1 MPFGSFFI
9 FGGETMSRDMTQ
21 GSLAGILVRFSIP
34 LVLSGLL
41 QQLYAWADAFI
52 VGNVE
57 GERALAAIGA
67 TTALSNLFVMVIT
80 GITLGP
86 ALLSARLWGQGRR
99 GELSPVLSSFAVVLG
114 GAFLVIGLGG
124 SAAVRPVLA
133 AIHTPELDQA
143 CRYLGIVL
151 LGLPFVAVYN
161 VYAAV
166 LRGMG
171 DSRVPLLAVLV
182 ASVVNVGLDLVL
194 VAGLEMGVAGAAA
207 ATVAAQG
214 MMMVF
219 ILLYTVGR
227 CPELRF
233 RPGPGCLSGA
243 VLRQGMALG
252 VPSAIQSSVNSL
264 GSVALQNFMNGF
276 GTQTVAA
283 ITTAYRV
290 DTVLLLPII
299 NLSSGISTV
308 AAQNMGAGRPR
319 RAREILRV
327 GSTMMAAVSLALT
340 GLVLAV
346 GEPVIALFGVT
357 EQAAAQGGEFFA
369 NIAGFYLVY
378 GLSMALR
385 GYLEGLG
392 DVLYSSLTGIACLG
406 LRIGLSYA
414 LADWAGWRIIAW
426 AEAVSWC
433 VMLLLYLGRGLTRGR
448 RLTGEGAA

>member
-1 MPFGSFFI
+1 MA
-9 FGGETMSRDMTQ
+9 RNMTQ

-57 GERALAAIGA
+57 GEQALAAIGA
-67 TTALSNLFVMVIT
+67 TTALSNLFVLVIT

-86 ALLSARLWGQGRR
+86 ALLAARLWGQERR
-99 GELSPVLSSFAVVLG
+99 EELRPVLSTFVVVLG
-114 GAFLVIGLGG
+114 AAFVVIGLGG
-124 SAAVRPVLA
+124 SAVVRPVLA
-133 AIHTPELDQA
+133 AINTPELDQA
-143 CRYLGIVL
+143 SRYLGIVL

-171 DSRVPLLAVLV
+171 DSRAPLLAVLV

-219 ILLYTVGR
+219 IILYTVCR
-227 CPELRF
+227 SPALRF
-233 RPGPGCLSGA
+233 RPGRGCVDRA
-243 VLRQGMALG
+243 KLREGLALG
-252 VPSAIQSSVNSL
+252 VPSALQSSINSL
-264 GSVALQNFMNGF
+264 GGVALQDFMNGF

-290 DTVLLLPII
+290 DTVLLLPIT

-308 AAQNMGAGRPR
+308 AAQNMGAGQPG
-319 RAREILRV
+319 RARETLRV
-327 GSTMMAAVSLALT
+327 GSIIMAVTSLVLT
-340 GLVLAV
+340 GVVLLV
-346 GEPVIALFGVT
+346 GGPVIALFGVT
-357 EQAAAQGGEFFA
+357 EQAAAQGAEFFA
-369 NIAGFYLVY
+369 NIAGFYLIY
-378 GLSMALR
+378 GLAMSLR
-385 GYLEGLG
+385 GFLEGLG
-392 DVLYSSLTGIACLG
+392 DVLYSSLAGIGALG
-406 LRIGLSYA
+406 LRIALSYA
-414 LADWAGWRIIAW
+414 LAPWAGWRIIAW
-426 AEAVSWC
+426 AEAVSWS
-433 VMLLLYLGRGLTRGR
+433 VMLVLYWARYLTKGR
-448 RLTGEGAA
+448 RLTRDPAA

>member
-1 MPFGSFFI
+1 
-9 FGGETMSRDMTQ
+9 MSRDMTQ
-21 GSLAGILVRFSIP
+21 GNLAGILVRFSIP
-34 LVLSGLL
+34 LVLSGML

-67 TTALSNLFVMVIT
+67 TTALSNLFVIVIT

-99 GELSPVLSSFAVVLG
+99 EEIRGVLSSFALVLG
-114 GAFLVIGLGG
+114 AAFVVIGLGV

-171 DSRVPLLAVLV
+171 DSRAPLLAVLV

-194 VAGLEMGVAGAAA
+194 VAGLKLGVAGAAA

-219 ILLYTVGR
+219 IMLYTVHR
-227 CPELRF
+227 LPTLRF
-233 RPGPGCLSGA
+233 RPSGNSVDRA
-243 VLRQGMALG
+243 KLREGLALG
-252 VPSAIQSSVNSL
+252 VPSALQSSINSL
-264 GSVALQNFMNGF
+264 GGVALQDFMNGF

-308 AAQNMGAGRPR
+308 AAQNMGAGRPD
-319 RAREILRV
+319 RARETLRV
-327 GSTMMAAVSLALT
+327 GSVIMGATSLVLT
-340 GLVLAV
+340 GLVLLV
-346 GEPVIALFGVT
+346 GAPVIALFGVT

-385 GYLEGLG
+385 GFLEGLG
-392 DVLYSSLTGIACLG
+392 DVLYSGLTGIGCLG
-406 LRIGLSYA
+406 VRIALSYA
-414 LADWAGWRIIAW
+414 LASWAGWRIIAW

-433 VMLLLYLGRGLTRGR
+433 LMLILYWVRYLTKGR
-448 RLTGEGAA
+448 RLTRDPAA

>member
-1 MPFGSFFI
+1 MA
-9 FGGETMSRDMTQ
+9 RNMTQ

-57 GERALAAIGA
+57 GEQALAAIGA
-67 TTALSNLFVMVIT
+67 TTALSNLFVLVIT

-86 ALLSARLWGQGRR
+86 ALLAARLWGQERR
-99 GELSPVLSSFAVVLG
+99 EELRPVLSTFVVVLG
-114 GAFLVIGLGG
+114 AAFVVIGLGG
-124 SAAVRPVLA
+124 SAVVRPVLA
-133 AIHTPELDQA
+133 AINTPELDQA
-143 CRYLGIVL
+143 SRYLGIVL

-171 DSRVPLLAVLV
+171 DSRAPLLAVLV

-219 ILLYTVGR
+219 IILYAVYR
-227 CPELRF
+227 SPALRF
-233 RPGPGCLSGA
+233 RPGRGCVDRA
-243 VLRQGMALG
+243 KLREGLALG
-252 VPSAIQSSVNSL
+252 VPSALQSSINSL
-264 GSVALQNFMNGF
+264 GGVALQDFMNGF

-290 DTVLLLPII
+290 DTVLLLPIT

-308 AAQNMGAGRPR
+308 AAQNMGAGQPG
-319 RAREILRV
+319 RARETLRV
-327 GSTMMAAVSLALT
+327 GSIIMAVTSLVLT
-340 GLVLAV
+340 GVVLLV
-346 GEPVIALFGVT
+346 GGPVIALFGVT
-357 EQAAAQGGEFFA
+357 EQAAAQGAEFFA
-369 NIAGFYLVY
+369 NIAGFYLIY
-378 GLSMALR
+378 GLAMSLR
-385 GYLEGLG
+385 GFLEGLG
-392 DVLYSSLTGIACLG
+392 DVLYSSLAGIGALG
-406 LRIGLSYA
+406 LRIALSYA
-414 LADWAGWRIIAW
+414 LAPWAGWRIIAW
-426 AEAVSWC
+426 AEAVSWT
-433 VMLLLYLGRGLTRGR
+433 VMLVLYWARYLTKGRKLTRDP
-448 RLTGEGAA
+448 AV

>member
-1 MPFGSFFI
+1 MA
-9 FGGETMSRDMTQ
+9 RNMTQ

-57 GERALAAIGA
+57 GEQALAAIGA
-67 TTALSNLFVMVIT
+67 TTALSNLFVLVIT

-86 ALLSARLWGQGRR
+86 ALLAARLWGQERR
-99 GELSPVLSSFAVVLG
+99 EELRPVLSTFVVVLG
-114 GAFLVIGLGG
+114 AAFVVIGLGG
-124 SAAVRPVLA
+124 SAVVRPVLA
-133 AIHTPELDQA
+133 AINTPELDQA
-143 CRYLGIVL
+143 SRYLGIVL

-171 DSRVPLLAVLV
+171 DSRAPLLAVLV

-219 ILLYTVGR
+219 TILYAVYR
-227 CPELRF
+227 SPALRF
-233 RPGPGCLSGA
+233 RPGRGCVDRA
-243 VLRQGMALG
+243 KLREGLALG
-252 VPSAIQSSVNSL
+252 VPSALQSSINSL
-264 GSVALQNFMNGF
+264 GGVALQDFMNGF

-290 DTVLLLPII
+290 DTVLLLPIT

-308 AAQNMGAGRPR
+308 AAQNMGAGQPG
-319 RAREILRV
+319 RARETLRV
-327 GSTMMAAVSLALT
+327 GSIIMAVTSLVLT
-340 GLVLAV
+340 GVVLLV
-346 GEPVIALFGVT
+346 GGPVIALFGVT
-357 EQAAAQGGEFFA
+357 EQAAAQGAEFFA
-369 NIAGFYLVY
+369 NIAGFYLIY
-378 GLSMALR
+378 GLAMSLR
-385 GYLEGLG
+385 GFLEGLG
-392 DVLYSSLTGIACLG
+392 DVLYSSLAGIGALG
-406 LRIGLSYA
+406 LRIALSYA
-414 LADWAGWRIIAW
+414 LAPWAGWRIIAW
-426 AEAVSWC
+426 AEAVSWT
-433 VMLLLYLGRGLTRGR
+433 VMLVLYWARYLTKGR
-448 RLTGEGAA
+448 RLTRDPAA

>member
-1 MPFGSFFI
+1 MA
-9 FGGETMSRDMTQ
+9 RNMTQ

-57 GERALAAIGA
+57 GEQALAAIGA
-67 TTALSNLFVMVIT
+67 TTALSNLFVLVIT

-86 ALLSARLWGQGRR
+86 ALLAARLWGQERR
-99 GELSPVLSSFAVVLG
+99 EELRPVLSTFVVVLG
-114 GAFLVIGLGG
+114 AAFVVIGLGG
-124 SAAVRPVLA
+124 SAVVRPVLA
-133 AIHTPELDQA
+133 AINTPELDKA
-143 CRYLGIVL
+143 SRYLGIVL

-171 DSRVPLLAVLV
+171 DSRAPLLAVLV

-219 ILLYTVGR
+219 IILYTVCR
-227 CPELRF
+227 SPALRF
-233 RPGPGCLSGA
+233 RPGRGCVDRA
-243 VLRQGMALG
+243 KLREGLALG
-252 VPSAIQSSVNSL
+252 VPSALQSSINSL
-264 GSVALQNFMNGF
+264 GGVALQDFMNGF

-290 DTVLLLPII
+290 DTVLLLPIT

-308 AAQNMGAGRPR
+308 AAQNMGAGQPG
-319 RAREILRV
+319 RARETLRV
-327 GSTMMAAVSLALT
+327 GSIIMAVTSLVLT
-340 GLVLAV
+340 GVVLLV
-346 GEPVIALFGVT
+346 GGPVIALFGVT
-357 EQAAAQGGEFFA
+357 EQAAAQGAEFFA
-369 NIAGFYLVY
+369 NIAGFYLIY
-378 GLSMALR
+378 GLAMSLR
-385 GYLEGLG
+385 GFLEGLG
-392 DVLYSSLTGIACLG
+392 DVLYSSLAGIGALG
-406 LRIGLSYA
+406 LRIALSYA
-414 LADWAGWRIIAW
+414 LAPWAGWRIIAW
-426 AEAVSWC
+426 AEAVSWS
-433 VMLLLYLGRGLTRGR
+433 VMLVLYWARYLTKGR
-448 RLTGEGAA
+448 RLTRDPAV

>member
-1 MPFGSFFI
+1 
-9 FGGETMSRDMTQ
+9 MSRDMTQ
-21 GSLAGILVRFSIP
+21 GNLAGILVRFSIP
-34 LVLSGLL
+34 LVLSGML

-57 GERALAAIGA
+57 GEQALAAIGA

-99 GELSPVLSSFAVVLG
+99 EEIRGVLSSFVVVLG
-114 GAFLVIGLGG
+114 AAFVVIGLGG

-143 CRYLGIVL
+143 SRYLGIVL
-151 LGLPFVAVYN
+151 LGLPFVAIYN

-171 DSRVPLLAVLV
+171 DSRAPLLAVLV

-194 VAGLEMGVAGAAA
+194 VAGLKLGVAGAAA

-219 ILLYTVGR
+219 IIFYTVYR
-227 CPELRF
+227 LPTLRF
-233 RPGPGCLSGA
+233 RPSGNSVDRA
-243 VLRQGMALG
+243 KLREGLALG
-252 VPSAIQSSVNSL
+252 VPSALQSSINSL
-264 GSVALQNFMNGF
+264 GGVALQDFMNGF

-308 AAQNMGAGRPR
+308 AAQNMGAGRPD
-319 RAREILRV
+319 RARETLRV
-327 GSTMMAAVSLALT
+327 GSVIMGATSLVLT
-340 GLVLAV
+340 GLVLLV
-346 GEPVIALFGVT
+346 GAPVIALFGVT

-385 GYLEGLG
+385 GFLEGLG
-392 DVLYSSLTGIACLG
+392 DVLYSGLTGIGCLG
-406 LRIGLSYA
+406 VRIALSYA
-414 LADWAGWRIIAW
+414 LASWAGWRIIAW

-433 VMLLLYLGRGLTRGR
+433 LMLILYWVRYLTKGR
-448 RLTGEGAA
+448 RLTRDPAA

>member
-1 MPFGSFFI
+1 MA
-9 FGGETMSRDMTQ
+9 RNMTQ

-57 GERALAAIGA
+57 GEQALAAIGA
-67 TTALSNLFVMVIT
+67 TTALSNLFVLVIT

-86 ALLSARLWGQGRR
+86 ALLAARLWGQERR
-99 GELSPVLSSFAVVLG
+99 EELRPVLSTFVVVLG
-114 GAFLVIGLGG
+114 AAFVVIGLGG
-124 SAAVRPVLA
+124 SAVVRPVLA
-133 AIHTPELDQA
+133 AINTPELDQA
-143 CRYLGIVL
+143 SRYLGIVL

-171 DSRVPLLAVLV
+171 DSRAPLLAVLV

-219 ILLYTVGR
+219 IILYAVYR
-227 CPELRF
+227 SPALRF
-233 RPGPGCLSGA
+233 RPGRGCVDRA
-243 VLRQGMALG
+243 KLREGLALG
-252 VPSAIQSSVNSL
+252 VPSALQSSINSL
-264 GSVALQNFMNGF
+264 GGVALQDFMNGF

-290 DTVLLLPII
+290 DTVLLLPIT

-308 AAQNMGAGRPR
+308 AAQNMGAGQPG
-319 RAREILRV
+319 RARETLRV
-327 GSTMMAAVSLALT
+327 GSIIMAVTSLVLT
-340 GLVLAV
+340 GVVLLV
-346 GEPVIALFGVT
+346 GGPVIALFGVT
-357 EQAAAQGGEFFA
+357 EQAAAQGAEFFA
-369 NIAGFYLVY
+369 NIAGFYLIY
-378 GLSMALR
+378 GLAMSLR
-385 GYLEGLG
+385 GFLEGLG
-392 DVLYSSLTGIACLG
+392 DVLYSSLAGIGALG
-406 LRIGLSYA
+406 LRIALSYA
-414 LADWAGWRIIAW
+414 LAPWAGWRIIAW
-426 AEAVSWC
+426 AEAVSWT
-433 VMLLLYLGRGLTRGR
+433 VMLVLYWARYLTKGRKLTRDP
-448 RLTGEGAA
+448 AA

>member
-1 MPFGSFFI
+1 MA
-9 FGGETMSRDMTQ
+9 RNMTQ

-57 GERALAAIGA
+57 GEQALAAIGA
-67 TTALSNLFVMVIT
+67 TTALSNLFVLVIT

-86 ALLSARLWGQGRR
+86 ALLAARLWGQERR
-99 GELSPVLSSFAVVLG
+99 EELRPVLSTFVVVLG
-114 GAFLVIGLGG
+114 AAFVVIGLGG
-124 SAAVRPVLA
+124 SAVVRPVLA
-133 AIHTPELDQA
+133 AINTPELDQA
-143 CRYLGIVL
+143 SRYLGIVL

-171 DSRVPLLAVLV
+171 DSRAPLLAVLV

-219 ILLYTVGR
+219 IILYAVYR
-227 CPELRF
+227 SPALRF
-233 RPGPGCLSGA
+233 RPGRGCVDRAKLQEG
-243 VLRQGMALG
+243 LALG
-252 VPSAIQSSVNSL
+252 VPSALQSSINSL
-264 GSVALQNFMNGF
+264 GGVALQDFMNGF

-290 DTVLLLPII
+290 DTVLLLPIT

-308 AAQNMGAGRPR
+308 AAQNMGAGQPG
-319 RAREILRV
+319 RARETLRV
-327 GSTMMAAVSLALT
+327 GSIIMAVTSLVLT
-340 GLVLAV
+340 GVVLLV
-346 GEPVIALFGVT
+346 GGPVIALFGVT
-357 EQAAAQGGEFFA
+357 EKAAAQGAEFFA
-369 NIAGFYLVY
+369 NIAGFYLIY
-378 GLSMALR
+378 GLAMSLR
-385 GYLEGLG
+385 GFLEGLG
-392 DVLYSSLTGIACLG
+392 DVLYSSLAGIGALG
-406 LRIGLSYA
+406 LRIALSYA
-414 LADWAGWRIIAW
+414 LAPWAGWRIIAW
-426 AEAVSWC
+426 AEAVSWT
-433 VMLLLYLGRGLTRGR
+433 VMLVLYWARYLTKGRKLTRDP
-448 RLTGEGAA
+448 AV

>member
-1 MPFGSFFI
+1 MA
-9 FGGETMSRDMTQ
+9 RNMTQ

-57 GERALAAIGA
+57 GEQALAAIGA
-67 TTALSNLFVMVIT
+67 TTALSNLFVLVIT

-86 ALLSARLWGQGRR
+86 ALLAARLWGQERR
-99 GELSPVLSSFAVVLG
+99 EELRPVLSTFVVVLG
-114 GAFLVIGLGG
+114 AAFVVIGLGG
-124 SAAVRPVLA
+124 SAVVRPVLA
-133 AIHTPELDQA
+133 AINTPELDQA
-143 CRYLGIVL
+143 SRYLGIVL

-171 DSRVPLLAVLV
+171 DSRAPLLAVLV

-219 ILLYTVGR
+219 IILYAVYR
-227 CPELRF
+227 SPALRF
-233 RPGPGCLSGA
+233 RPGRGCVDRA
-243 VLRQGMALG
+243 KLREGLALG
-252 VPSAIQSSVNSL
+252 VPSALQSSINSL
-264 GSVALQNFMNGF
+264 GGVALQDFMNGF

-290 DTVLLLPII
+290 DTVLLLPIT

-308 AAQNMGAGRPR
+308 AAQNMGAGQPG
-319 RAREILRV
+319 RARETLRV
-327 GSTMMAAVSLALT
+327 GSIIMAVTSLVLT
-340 GLVLAV
+340 GVVLLV
-346 GEPVIALFGVT
+346 GGPVIALFGVT
-357 EQAAAQGGEFFA
+357 EQAAAQGAEFFA
-369 NIAGFYLVY
+369 NIAGFYLIY
-378 GLSMALR
+378 GLAMSLR
-385 GYLEGLG
+385 GFLEGLG
-392 DVLYSSLTGIACLG
+392 DVLYSSLAGIGALG
-406 LRIGLSYA
+406 LRIALSYA
-414 LADWAGWRIIAW
+414 LAPWAGWRIIAW
-426 AEAVSWC
+426 AEAVSWT
-433 VMLLLYLGRGLTRGR
+433 VMLVLYWARYLTKGKRLTRDP
-448 RLTGEGAA
+448 AA

>member
-1 MPFGSFFI
+1 MA
-9 FGGETMSRDMTQ
+9 RNMTQ

-57 GERALAAIGA
+57 GEQALAAIGA
-67 TTALSNLFVMVIT
+67 TTALSNLFVLVIT

-86 ALLSARLWGQGRR
+86 ALLAARLWGQERR
-99 GELSPVLSSFAVVLG
+99 EELRPVLSTFVVVLG
-114 GAFLVIGLGG
+114 AAFVVIGLGG
-124 SAAVRPVLA
+124 SAVVRPVLA
-133 AIHTPELDQA
+133 AINTPELDQA
-143 CRYLGIVL
+143 SQYLGIVL

-171 DSRVPLLAVLV
+171 DSRAPLLAVLV

-219 ILLYTVGR
+219 IILYAVYR
-227 CPELRF
+227 SPALRF
-233 RPGPGCLSGA
+233 RPGRGCVDRA
-243 VLRQGMALG
+243 KLREGLALG
-252 VPSAIQSSVNSL
+252 VPSALQSSINSL
-264 GSVALQNFMNGF
+264 GGVALQDFMNGF

-290 DTVLLLPII
+290 DTVLLLPIT

-308 AAQNMGAGRPR
+308 AAQNMGAGQPG
-319 RAREILRV
+319 RARETLRV
-327 GSTMMAAVSLALT
+327 GSIIMAVTSLVLT
-340 GLVLAV
+340 GVVLLV
-346 GEPVIALFGVT
+346 GGPVIALFGVT
-357 EQAAAQGGEFFA
+357 EQAAAQGAEFFA
-369 NIAGFYLVY
+369 NIAGFYLIY
-378 GLSMALR
+378 GLAMSLR
-385 GYLEGLG
+385 GFLEGLG
-392 DVLYSSLTGIACLG
+392 DVLYSSLAGIGALG
-406 LRIGLSYA
+406 LRIALSYA
-414 LADWAGWRIIAW
+414 LAPWAGWRIIAW
-426 AEAVSWC
+426 AEAVSWT
-433 VMLLLYLGRGLTRGR
+433 VMLVLYWARYLTKGRKLTRDP
-448 RLTGEGAA
+448 AA

>member
-1 MPFGSFFI
+1 MA
-9 FGGETMSRDMTQ
+9 RNMTQ

-67 TTALSNLFVMVIT
+67 TTALSNLFVLVIT

-86 ALLSARLWGQGRR
+86 ALLAARLWGQERR
-99 GELSPVLSSFAVVLG
+99 EELRPVLSTFVVVLG
-114 GAFLVIGLGG
+114 AAFVVIGLGG
-124 SAAVRPVLA
+124 SAVVRPVLA
-133 AIHTPELDQA
+133 AINTPELDQA
-143 CRYLGIVL
+143 SRYLGIVL

-171 DSRVPLLAVLV
+171 DSRAPLLAVLV

-214 MMMVF
+214 MMMAF
-219 ILLYTVGR
+219 IILYAVCR
-227 CPELRF
+227 SPALRF
-233 RPGPGCLSGA
+233 RPGRGCVDRA
-243 VLRQGMALG
+243 KLREGLALG
-252 VPSAIQSSVNSL
+252 VPSALQSSINSL
-264 GSVALQNFMNGF
+264 GGVALQDFMNGF

-290 DTVLLLPII
+290 DTVLLLPIT

-308 AAQNMGAGRPR
+308 AAQNMGAGQPG
-319 RAREILRV
+319 RARETLRV
-327 GSTMMAAVSLALT
+327 GSIIMAVTSLVLT
-340 GLVLAV
+340 GVVLLV
-346 GEPVIALFGVT
+346 GGPVIALFGVT
-357 EQAAAQGGEFFA
+357 EQAAAQGAEFFA
-369 NIAGFYLVY
+369 NIAGFYLIY
-378 GLSMALR
+378 GLAMSLR
-385 GYLEGLG
+385 GFLEGLG
-392 DVLYSSLTGIACLG
+392 DVLYSSLAGIGALG
-406 LRIGLSYA
+406 LRIALSYA
-414 LADWAGWRIIAW
+414 LAPWAGWRIIAW
-426 AEAVSWC
+426 AEAVSWT
-433 VMLLLYLGRGLTRGR
+433 VMLVLYWARYLTKGRKLTRDP
-448 RLTGEGAA
+448 AV

>member
-1 MPFGSFFI
+1 MA
-9 FGGETMSRDMTQ
+9 RNMTQ

-57 GERALAAIGA
+57 GEQALAAIGA
-67 TTALSNLFVMVIT
+67 TTALSNLFVLVIT

-86 ALLSARLWGQGRR
+86 ALLAARLWGQERR
-99 GELSPVLSSFAVVLG
+99 EELRPVLSTFVVVLG
-114 GAFLVIGLGG
+114 AAFVVIGLGG
-124 SAAVRPVLA
+124 SAVVRPVLA
-133 AIHTPELDQA
+133 AINTPELDKA
-143 CRYLGIVL
+143 SRYLGIVL

-171 DSRVPLLAVLV
+171 DSRAPLLAVLV

-219 ILLYTVGR
+219 IILYAVYR
-227 CPELRF
+227 SPALRF
-233 RPGPGCLSGA
+233 RPGRGCVDRA
-243 VLRQGMALG
+243 KLREGLALG
-252 VPSAIQSSVNSL
+252 VPSALQSSINSL
-264 GSVALQNFMNGF
+264 GGVALQDFMNGF

-290 DTVLLLPII
+290 DTVLLLPIT

-308 AAQNMGAGRPR
+308 AAQNMGAGQPG
-319 RAREILRV
+319 RARETLRV
-327 GSTMMAAVSLALT
+327 GSIIMAVTSLVLT
-340 GLVLAV
+340 GVVLLV
-346 GEPVIALFGVT
+346 GGPVIALFGVT
-357 EQAAAQGGEFFA
+357 EQAAAQGAEFFA
-369 NIAGFYLVY
+369 NIAGFYLIY
-378 GLSMALR
+378 GLAMSLR
-385 GYLEGLG
+385 GFLEGLG
-392 DVLYSSLTGIACLG
+392 DVLYSSLAGIGALG
-406 LRIGLSYA
+406 LRIALSYA
-414 LADWAGWRIIAW
+414 LAPWAGWRIIAW
-426 AEAVSWC
+426 AEAVSWT
-433 VMLLLYLGRGLTRGR
+433 VMLVLYWARYLTKGRKLTRDP
-448 RLTGEGAA
+448 AA

>member
-1 MPFGSFFI
+1 
-9 FGGETMSRDMTQ
+9 MTQ
-21 GSLAGILVRFSIP
+21 GRLAGLLVRFSIP

-57 GERALAAIGA
+57 GEQALAAIGA
-67 TTALSNLFVMVIT
+67 TTALSNLFLMVIT
-80 GITLGP
+80 GLALGP
-86 ALLSARLWGQGRR
+86 ALLSARLCGQGRTGEIR
-99 GELSPVLSSFAVVLG
+99 GVLSSFVVVMGAAFAAVG
-114 GAFLVIGLGG
+114 FAG

-133 AIHTPELDQA
+133 AIQTPELDQA

-171 DSRVPLLAVLV
+171 DSRAPLLAVLV
-182 ASVVNVGLDLVL
+182 ASVGNVGLDLLL
-194 VAGLEMGVAGAAA
+194 VAGLGMGVAGAAA

-219 ILLYTVGR
+219 IILYAVNR
-227 CPELRF
+227 SSSLRF
-233 RPGPGCLSGA
+233 QRKSGCVDRA
-243 VLRQGMALG
+243 VLREGMVLG
-252 VPSAIQSSVNSL
+252 LPSAIQSSINSL
-264 GSVALQNFMNGF
+264 GGVALQDFMNGF

-308 AAQNMGAGRPR
+308 TAQNMGGGQVC
-319 RAREILRV
+319 RARETLRV
-327 GSTMMAAVSLALT
+327 GCAMMAVTSLLLT
-340 GLVLAV
+340 GVVLAV
-346 GEPVIALFGVT
+346 GEPIIRLFGVT
-357 EQAAAQGGEFFA
+357 EQAARQGGQFFA
-369 NIAGFYLVY
+369 NIAGFYLIY
-378 GLSMALR
+378 GLAMALR
-385 GYLEGLG
+385 GFLEGLG
-392 DVLYSSLTGIACLG
+392 DVLYSSAAGIGALG
-406 LRIGLSYA
+406 VRIVLSYA
-414 LADWAGWRIIAW
+414 LAGQAGWRIIAW

-433 VMLLLYLGRGLTRGR
+433 LMLLLYWARCRTRGR
-448 RLTGEGAA
+448 RLTGETDA

>member
-1 MPFGSFFI
+1 
-9 FGGETMSRDMTQ
+9 MSRNMTQ

-34 LVLSGLL
+34 LVLSGML

-57 GERALAAIGA
+57 GEQALAAIGA

-99 GELSPVLSSFAVVLG
+99 EEIRGVLSSFALVLG
-114 GAFLVIGLGG
+114 AAFVVIGLGG

-133 AIHTPELDQA
+133 AINTPELDQA
-143 CRYLGIVL
+143 SRYLGIVL
-151 LGLPFVAVYN
+151 LGLPFVAIYN

-171 DSRVPLLAVLV
+171 DSRAPLLAVLV

-219 ILLYTVGR
+219 IIFYTVHR
-227 CPELRF
+227 LPVLRF
-233 RPGPGCLSGA
+233 RPGRNSVDRA
-243 VLRQGMALG
+243 KLREGLALG
-252 VPSAIQSSVNSL
+252 VPSALQSSINSL
-264 GSVALQNFMNGF
+264 GGVALQDFMNGF

-308 AAQNMGAGRPR
+308 AAQNMGAGRPD
-319 RAREILRV
+319 RARETLRV
-327 GSTMMAAVSLALT
+327 GSIIMAVTSLVLT
-340 GLVLAV
+340 GVVLLVGA
-346 GEPVIALFGVT
+346 PVIALFGVT
-357 EQAAAQGGEFFA
+357 EQAAAQGGAFFA
-369 NIAGFYLVY
+369 NIAGFYLIY

-385 GYLEGLG
+385 GFLEGLG
-392 DVLYSSLTGIACLG
+392 DVLYSSLTGIGCLG
-406 LRIGLSYA
+406 VRIALSYA
-414 LADWAGWRIIAW
+414 LASWAGWRIIAW
-426 AEAVSWC
+426 AEAVSS
-433 VMLLLYLGRGLTRGR
+433 
-448 RLTGEGAA
+448 GASC

>member
-1 MPFGSFFI
+1 MA
-9 FGGETMSRDMTQ
+9 RNMTQ

-57 GERALAAIGA
+57 GEQALAAIGA
-67 TTALSNLFVMVIT
+67 TTALSNLFVLVIT

-86 ALLSARLWGQGRR
+86 ALLAARLWGQERR
-99 GELSPVLSSFAVVLG
+99 EELRPVLSTFVVVLG
-114 GAFLVIGLGG
+114 AAFVVIGLGG
-124 SAAVRPVLA
+124 SAVVRPVLA
-133 AIHTPELDQA
+133 AINTPELDQA
-143 CRYLGIVL
+143 SRYLGIVL

-171 DSRVPLLAVLV
+171 DSRAPLLAVLV

-219 ILLYTVGR
+219 IILYAVYR
-227 CPELRF
+227 SPALRF
-233 RPGPGCLSGA
+233 RPGWGCVDRA
-243 VLRQGMALG
+243 KLREGLALG
-252 VPSAIQSSVNSL
+252 VPSALQSSINSL
-264 GSVALQNFMNGF
+264 GGVALQDFMNGF

-290 DTVLLLPII
+290 DTVLLLPIT

-308 AAQNMGAGRPR
+308 AAQNMGAGQPG
-319 RAREILRV
+319 RARETLRV
-327 GSTMMAAVSLALT
+327 GSIIMAVTSLVLT
-340 GLVLAV
+340 GVVLLV
-346 GEPVIALFGVT
+346 GGPVIALFGVT
-357 EQAAAQGGEFFA
+357 EQAAAQGAEFFA
-369 NIAGFYLVY
+369 NIAGFYLIY
-378 GLSMALR
+378 GLAMSLR
-385 GYLEGLG
+385 GFLEGLG
-392 DVLYSSLTGIACLG
+392 DVLYSSLAGIGALG
-406 LRIGLSYA
+406 LRIALSYA
-414 LADWAGWRIIAW
+414 LAPWAGWRIIAW
-426 AEAVSWC
+426 AEAVSWT
-433 VMLLLYLGRGLTRGR
+433 VMLVLYWARYLTKGR
-448 RLTGEGAA
+448 RLTRDPAA

>member
-1 MPFGSFFI
+1 MA
-9 FGGETMSRDMTQ
+9 RNMTQ

-67 TTALSNLFVMVIT
+67 TTALSNLFVLVIT

-86 ALLSARLWGQGRR
+86 ALLAARLWGQERR
-99 GELSPVLSSFAVVLG
+99 EELRPVLSTFVVVLG
-114 GAFLVIGLGG
+114 AAFVVIGLGG
-124 SAAVRPVLA
+124 SAVVRPVLA
-133 AIHTPELDQA
+133 AINTPELEQA
-143 CRYLGIVL
+143 SRYLGIVL

-171 DSRVPLLAVLV
+171 DSRAPLLAVLV

-219 ILLYTVGR
+219 IILYTVCR
-227 CPELRF
+227 SPALRF
-233 RPGPGCLSGA
+233 RPGRGCVDRA
-243 VLRQGMALG
+243 KLREGLALG
-252 VPSAIQSSVNSL
+252 VPSALQSSINSL
-264 GSVALQNFMNGF
+264 GGVALQDFMNGF

-308 AAQNMGAGRPR
+308 AAQNMGASQPS
-319 RAREILRV
+319 RARETLRV
-327 GSTMMAAVSLALT
+327 GSIIMAVTSLVLT
-340 GLVLAV
+340 GVVLLV
-346 GEPVIALFGVT
+346 GGPVIALFGVT

-369 NIAGFYLVY
+369 NIAGFYLIY
-378 GLSMALR
+378 GLAMSLR
-385 GYLEGLG
+385 GFLEGLG
-392 DVLYSSLTGIACLG
+392 DVLYSSLAGIGALG
-406 LRIGLSYA
+406 LRIVLSYA
-414 LADWAGWRIIAW
+414 LAPWAGWRIIAW
-426 AEAVSWC
+426 AEAVSWT
-433 VMLLLYLGRGLTRGR
+433 VMLVLYWARYLTKGR
-448 RLTGEGAA
+448 RLTRDPAA

>member
-1 MPFGSFFI
+1 MA
-9 FGGETMSRDMTQ
+9 RNMTQ

-57 GERALAAIGA
+57 GEQALAAIGA
-67 TTALSNLFVMVIT
+67 TTALSNLFVLVIT

-86 ALLSARLWGQGRR
+86 ALLAARLWGQERR
-99 GELSPVLSSFAVVLG
+99 EELRPVLSTFVVVLG
-114 GAFLVIGLGG
+114 AAFVVIGLGG
-124 SAAVRPVLA
+124 SAVVRPVLA
-133 AIHTPELDQA
+133 AINTPELDQA
-143 CRYLGIVL
+143 SRYLGIVL

-171 DSRVPLLAVLV
+171 DSRAPLLAVLV

-219 ILLYTVGR
+219 IILYAVYR
-227 CPELRF
+227 SPALRF
-233 RPGPGCLSGA
+233 RPGRGCVDRA
-243 VLRQGMALG
+243 KLREGLALG
-252 VPSAIQSSVNSL
+252 VPSALQSSINSL
-264 GSVALQNFMNGF
+264 GGVALQDFMNGF

-290 DTVLLLPII
+290 DTVLLLPIT

-308 AAQNMGAGRPR
+308 AAQNMGAGQPG
-319 RAREILRV
+319 RARETLRV
-327 GSTMMAAVSLALT
+327 GSIIMAVTSLVLT
-340 GLVLAV
+340 GVVLLV
-346 GEPVIALFGVT
+346 GGPVIALFGVT
-357 EQAAAQGGEFFA
+357 EQAAAQGAEFFA
-369 NIAGFYLVY
+369 NIAGFYLIY
-378 GLSMALR
+378 GLAMSLR
-385 GYLEGLG
+385 GFLEGLG
-392 DVLYSSLTGIACLG
+392 DVLYSSLAGIGALG
-406 LRIGLSYA
+406 LRIALSYA
-414 LADWAGWRIIAW
+414 LAPWAGWRIIAW
-426 AEAVSWC
+426 AEAVSWT
-433 VMLLLYLGRGLTRGR
+433 VMLVLYWARYLTKGR
-448 RLTGEGAA
+448 RLTRDPAA

>member
-1 MPFGSFFI
+1 M
-9 FGGETMSRDMTQ
+9 TQDMTQ
-21 GSLAGILVRFSIP
+21 GRLAGLLVRFSIP

-57 GERALAAIGA
+57 GEQALAAIGA
-67 TTALSNLFVMVIT
+67 TTALSNLFLMVIT
-80 GITLGP
+80 GLALGP
-86 ALLSARLWGQGRR
+86 ALLSARLCGQGRTGEIR
-99 GELSPVLSSFAVVLG
+99 GVLSSFVVVMGAAFAAVG
-114 GAFLVIGLGG
+114 FAG

-133 AIHTPELDQA
+133 AIQTPELDQA

-171 DSRVPLLAVLV
+171 DSRAPLLAVLV
-182 ASVVNVGLDLVL
+182 ASVGNVGLDLLL
-194 VAGLEMGVAGAAA
+194 VAGLGMGVAGAAA

-219 ILLYTVGR
+219 IILYAVNR
-227 CPELRF
+227 SSSLRF
-233 RPGPGCLSGA
+233 QRKSGCVDRA
-243 VLRQGMALG
+243 VLREGMVLG
-252 VPSAIQSSVNSL
+252 LPSAIQSSINSL
-264 GSVALQNFMNGF
+264 GGVALQDFMNGF

-308 AAQNMGAGRPR
+308 TAQNMGGGQVR
-319 RAREILRV
+319 RARETLRV
-327 GSTMMAAVSLALT
+327 GCAMMAVTSLLLT
-340 GLVLAV
+340 GVVLAV
-346 GEPVIALFGVT
+346 GEPIIRLFGVT
-357 EQAAAQGGEFFA
+357 EQAARQGGQFFA
-369 NIAGFYLVY
+369 NIAGFYLIY
-378 GLSMALR
+378 GLAMALR
-385 GYLEGLG
+385 GFLEGLG
-392 DVLYSSLTGIACLG
+392 DVLYSSAAGIGALG
-406 LRIGLSYA
+406 VRIVLSYA
-414 LADWAGWRIIAW
+414 LAGQAGWRIIAW

-433 VMLLLYLGRGLTRGR
+433 LMLLLYWARCRTRGR
-448 RLTGEGAA
+448 RLTGEADA

>member
-1 MPFGSFFI
+1 MA
-9 FGGETMSRDMTQ
+9 RNMTQ

-57 GERALAAIGA
+57 GEQALAAIGA
-67 TTALSNLFVMVIT
+67 TTALSNLFVLVIT

-86 ALLSARLWGQGRR
+86 ALLAARLWGQERR
-99 GELSPVLSSFAVVLG
+99 EELRPVLSSFVVVLG
-114 GAFLVIGLGG
+114 AAFVVIGLGG
-124 SAAVRPVLA
+124 SAVVRPVLA
-133 AIHTPELDQA
+133 AINTPELEQA
-143 CRYLGIVL
+143 SRYLGIVL

-171 DSRVPLLAVLV
+171 DSRAPLLAVLV

-219 ILLYTVGR
+219 IILYAVYR
-227 CPELRF
+227 SPALRF
-233 RPGPGCLSGA
+233 RPGRGCVDRA
-243 VLRQGMALG
+243 KLREGLALG
-252 VPSAIQSSVNSL
+252 VPSALQSSINSL
-264 GSVALQNFMNGF
+264 GGVALQDFMNGF

-290 DTVLLLPII
+290 DTVLLLPIT

-308 AAQNMGAGRPR
+308 AAQNMGAGQPG
-319 RAREILRV
+319 RARETLRV
-327 GSTMMAAVSLALT
+327 GSIIMAVTSLVLT
-340 GLVLAV
+340 GVVLLV
-346 GEPVIALFGVT
+346 GGPVIALFGVT
-357 EQAAAQGGEFFA
+357 EQAAAQGAEFFA
-369 NIAGFYLVY
+369 NIAGFYLIY
-378 GLSMALR
+378 GLAMSLR
-385 GYLEGLG
+385 GFLEGLG
-392 DVLYSSLTGIACLG
+392 DVLYSSLAGIGALG
-406 LRIGLSYA
+406 LRIALSYA
-414 LADWAGWRIIAW
+414 LAPWAGWRIIAW
-426 AEAVSWC
+426 AEAVSWT
-433 VMLLLYLGRGLTRGR
+433 VMLVLYWARYLTKGRKLTRDP
-448 RLTGEGAA
+448 AV

>member
-1 MPFGSFFI
+1 MA
-9 FGGETMSRDMTQ
+9 RNMTQ

-67 TTALSNLFVMVIT
+67 TTALSNLFVLVIT

-86 ALLSARLWGQGRR
+86 ALLAARLWGQERR
-99 GELSPVLSSFAVVLG
+99 EELRPVLSTFVVVLG
-114 GAFLVIGLGG
+114 AAFVVIGLGG
-124 SAAVRPVLA
+124 SAVVRPVLA
-133 AIHTPELDQA
+133 AINTPELEQA
-143 CRYLGIVL
+143 SRYLGIVL

-171 DSRVPLLAVLV
+171 DSRAPLLAVLV

-219 ILLYTVGR
+219 IILYAVYR
-227 CPELRF
+227 SPALRF
-233 RPGPGCLSGA
+233 RPGRGCVDRA
-243 VLRQGMALG
+243 KLREGLALG
-252 VPSAIQSSVNSL
+252 VPSALQSSINSL
-264 GSVALQNFMNGF
+264 GGVALQDFMNGF

-308 AAQNMGAGRPR
+308 AAQNMGASQPS
-319 RAREILRV
+319 RARETLRV
-327 GSTMMAAVSLALT
+327 GSIIMAVTSLVLT
-340 GLVLAV
+340 GVVLLV
-346 GEPVIALFGVT
+346 GGPVIALFGVT

-369 NIAGFYLVY
+369 NIAGFYLIY
-378 GLSMALR
+378 GLAMSLR
-385 GYLEGLG
+385 GFLEGLG
-392 DVLYSSLTGIACLG
+392 DVLYSSLAGIGALG
-406 LRIGLSYA
+406 LRIVLSYA
-414 LADWAGWRIIAW
+414 LAPWAGWRIIAW
-426 AEAVSWC
+426 AEAVSWT
-433 VMLLLYLGRGLTRGR
+433 VMLVLYWARYLTKGR
-448 RLTGEGAA
+448 RLTRDPAA

>member
-1 MPFGSFFI
+1 MA
-9 FGGETMSRDMTQ
+9 RNMTQ

-57 GERALAAIGA
+57 GEQALAAIGA
-67 TTALSNLFVMVIT
+67 TTALSNLFVLVIT

-86 ALLSARLWGQGRR
+86 ALLAARLWGQERR
-99 GELSPVLSSFAVVLG
+99 EELRPVLSTFVVVLG
-114 GAFLVIGLGG
+114 AAFVVIGLGG
-124 SAAVRPVLA
+124 SAVVRPVLA
-133 AIHTPELDQA
+133 AINTPELDQA
-143 CRYLGIVL
+143 SRYLGIVL

-171 DSRVPLLAVLV
+171 DSRAPLLAVLV

-219 ILLYTVGR
+219 IILYAVYR
-227 CPELRF
+227 SPALRF
-233 RPGPGCLSGA
+233 RPGRGCVDRA
-243 VLRQGMALG
+243 KLREGLALG
-252 VPSAIQSSVNSL
+252 VPSALQSSINSL
-264 GSVALQNFMNGF
+264 GGVALQDFMNGF

-290 DTVLLLPII
+290 DTVLLLPIT

-308 AAQNMGAGRPR
+308 AAQNMGAGQPG
-319 RAREILRV
+319 RARETLRV
-327 GSTMMAAVSLALT
+327 GSIIMAVTSLVLT
-340 GLVLAV
+340 GVVLLV
-346 GEPVIALFGVT
+346 GGPVIALFGVT
-357 EQAAAQGGEFFA
+357 EQAAAQGAEFFA
-369 NIAGFYLVY
+369 NIAGFYLIY
-378 GLSMALR
+378 GLAMSLR
-385 GYLEGLG
+385 GFLEGLG
-392 DVLYSSLTGIACLG
+392 DVLYSSLAGIGALG
-406 LRIGLSYA
+406 LRIALSYA
-414 LADWAGWRIIAW
+414 LAPWAGWRIIAW
-426 AEAVSWC
+426 AEAVSWT
-433 VMLLLYLGRGLTRGR
+433 VMLVLYWARYLTKGR
-448 RLTGEGAA
+448 RLTRDPAV

>member
-1 MPFGSFFI
+1 MA
-9 FGGETMSRDMTQ
+9 RNMTQ

-57 GERALAAIGA
+57 GEQALAAIGA
-67 TTALSNLFVMVIT
+67 TTALSNLFVLVIT

-86 ALLSARLWGQGRR
+86 ALLAARLWGQERR
-99 GELSPVLSSFAVVLG
+99 EELRPVLSTFVVVLG
-114 GAFLVIGLGG
+114 AAFVVIGLGG
-124 SAAVRPVLA
+124 SAVVRPVLA
-133 AIHTPELDQA
+133 AINTPELDQA
-143 CRYLGIVL
+143 SRYLGIVL

-171 DSRVPLLAVLV
+171 DSRAPLLAVLV

-219 ILLYTVGR
+219 TILYAVYR
-227 CPELRF
+227 SPALRF
-233 RPGPGCLSGA
+233 RPGRGCVDRA
-243 VLRQGMALG
+243 KLREGLALG
-252 VPSAIQSSVNSL
+252 VPSALQSSINSL
-264 GSVALQNFMNGF
+264 GGVALQDFMNGF

-290 DTVLLLPII
+290 DTVLLLPIT

-308 AAQNMGAGRPR
+308 AAQNMGAGQPG
-319 RAREILRV
+319 RARETLRV
-327 GSTMMAAVSLALT
+327 GSIIMAVTSLVLT
-340 GLVLAV
+340 GVVLLV
-346 GEPVIALFGVT
+346 GGPVIALFGVT
-357 EQAAAQGGEFFA
+357 EQAAAQGAEFFA
-369 NIAGFYLVY
+369 NIAGFYLIY
-378 GLSMALR
+378 GLAMSLR
-385 GYLEGLG
+385 GFLEGLG
-392 DVLYSSLTGIACLG
+392 DVLYSSLAGIGALG
-406 LRIGLSYA
+406 LRIALSYA
-414 LADWAGWRIIAW
+414 LAPWAGWRIIAW
-426 AEAVSWC
+426 AEAVSWT
-433 VMLLLYLGRGLTRGR
+433 VMLVLYWARYLTKGR
-448 RLTGEGAA
+448 RLTRDPAV

>member
-1 MPFGSFFI
+1 
-9 FGGETMSRDMTQ
+9 MSRDMTR
-21 GSLAGILVRFSIP
+21 GNLAGILVRFSIP
-34 LVLSGLL
+34 LVLSGML

-99 GELSPVLSSFAVVLG
+99 EEIRGVLSSFVVVLG
-114 GAFLVIGLGG
+114 AAFVVIGLGG

-151 LGLPFVAVYN
+151 LGLPFVAIYN

-171 DSRVPLLAVLV
+171 DSRAPLLAVLV

-194 VAGLEMGVAGAAA
+194 VAGLKLGVAGAAA

-219 ILLYTVGR
+219 IMLYTVHR
-227 CPELRF
+227 LPTLRF
-233 RPGPGCLSGA
+233 CPGRNSVDRA
-243 VLRQGMALG
+243 KLREGLTLG
-252 VPSAIQSSVNSL
+252 VPSALQSSINSL
-264 GSVALQNFMNGF
+264 GGVALQDFMNGF

-308 AAQNMGAGRPR
+308 AAQNMGAGRPD
-319 RAREILRV
+319 RARETLRV
-327 GSTMMAAVSLALT
+327 GSVIMGATSLVLT
-340 GLVLAV
+340 GLVLLV
-346 GEPVIALFGVT
+346 GAPVIALFGVT

-385 GYLEGLG
+385 GFLEGLG
-392 DVLYSSLTGIACLG
+392 DVLYSGLTGIGCLG
-406 LRIGLSYA
+406 VRIALSYA
-414 LADWAGWRIIAW
+414 LASWAGWRIIAW

-433 VMLLLYLGRGLTRGR
+433 LMLILYWLRYLTKGR
-448 RLTGEGAA
+448 RLTRDPAA

>member
-1 MPFGSFFI
+1 MA
-9 FGGETMSRDMTQ
+9 RNMTQ

-67 TTALSNLFVMVIT
+67 TTALSNLFVLVIT

-86 ALLSARLWGQGRR
+86 ALLAARLWGQERR
-99 GELSPVLSSFAVVLG
+99 EELRPVLSTFVVVLG
-114 GAFLVIGLGG
+114 AAFVVIGLGG
-124 SAAVRPVLA
+124 SAVVRPVLA
-133 AIHTPELDQA
+133 AINTPELDQA
-143 CRYLGIVL
+143 SRYLGIVL

-171 DSRVPLLAVLV
+171 DSRAPLLAVLV

-219 ILLYTVGR
+219 IILYAVYR
-227 CPELRF
+227 SPALRF
-233 RPGPGCLSGA
+233 RPGRGCVDRA
-243 VLRQGMALG
+243 KLREGLALG
-252 VPSAIQSSVNSL
+252 VPSALQSSINSL
-264 GSVALQNFMNGF
+264 GGVALQDFMNGF

-290 DTVLLLPII
+290 DTVLLLPIT

-308 AAQNMGAGRPR
+308 AAQNMGAGQPG
-319 RAREILRV
+319 RARETLRV
-327 GSTMMAAVSLALT
+327 GSIIMAVTSLVLT
-340 GLVLAV
+340 GVVLLV
-346 GEPVIALFGVT
+346 GGPVIALFGVT
-357 EQAAAQGGEFFA
+357 EQAATQGAEFFA
-369 NIAGFYLVY
+369 NIAGFYLIY
-378 GLSMALR
+378 GLAMSLR
-385 GYLEGLG
+385 GFLEGLG
-392 DVLYSSLTGIACLG
+392 DVLYSSLAGIGALG
-406 LRIGLSYA
+406 LRIALSYA
-414 LADWAGWRIIAW
+414 LAPWAGWRIIAW
-426 AEAVSWC
+426 AEAVSWT
-433 VMLLLYLGRGLTRGR
+433 VMLVLYWARYLTKGR
-448 RLTGEGAA
+448 RLTRDPAV

>member
-1 MPFGSFFI
+1 MA
-9 FGGETMSRDMTQ
+9 RNMTQ

-57 GERALAAIGA
+57 GEQALAAIGA
-67 TTALSNLFVMVIT
+67 TTALSNLFVLVIT

-86 ALLSARLWGQGRR
+86 ALLAARLWGQERR
-99 GELSPVLSSFAVVLG
+99 EELRPVLSTFVVVLG
-114 GAFLVIGLGG
+114 AAFVVIGLGG
-124 SAAVRPVLA
+124 SAVVRPVLA
-133 AIHTPELDQA
+133 AINTPELDQA
-143 CRYLGIVL
+143 SRYLGIVL

-171 DSRVPLLAVLV
+171 DSRAPLLAVLV

-219 ILLYTVGR
+219 IILYTVCR
-227 CPELRF
+227 SPALRF
-233 RPGPGCLSGA
+233 RPGRGCVDRA
-243 VLRQGMALG
+243 KLREGLALG
-252 VPSAIQSSVNSL
+252 VPSALQSSINSL
-264 GSVALQNFMNGF
+264 GGVALQDFMNGF

-290 DTVLLLPII
+290 DTVLLLPIT

-308 AAQNMGAGRPR
+308 AAQNMGAGQPG
-319 RAREILRV
+319 RARETLRV
-327 GSTMMAAVSLALT
+327 GSIIMAVTSLVLT
-340 GLVLAV
+340 GVVLLV
-346 GEPVIALFGVT
+346 GGPVIALFGVT
-357 EQAAAQGGEFFA
+357 EQAAAQGAEFFA
-369 NIAGFYLVY
+369 NIAGFYLIY
-378 GLSMALR
+378 GLAMSLR
-385 GYLEGLG
+385 GFLEGLG
-392 DVLYSSLTGIACLG
+392 DVLYSSLAGIGALG
-406 LRIGLSYA
+406 LRIALSYA
-414 LADWAGWRIIAW
+414 LAPWAGWRIIAW
-426 AEAVSWC
+426 AEAVSWT
-433 VMLLLYLGRGLTRGR
+433 VMLVLYWARYLTKGR
-448 RLTGEGAA
+448 RLTRDPAA

>member
-1 MPFGSFFI
+1 MA
-9 FGGETMSRDMTQ
+9 RNMTQ

-57 GERALAAIGA
+57 GEQALAAIGA
-67 TTALSNLFVMVIT
+67 TTALSNLFVLVIT

-86 ALLSARLWGQGRR
+86 ALLTARLWGQERR
-99 GELSPVLSSFAVVLG
+99 EELRPVLSTFVVVLG
-114 GAFLVIGLGG
+114 AAFVVIGLGG
-124 SAAVRPVLA
+124 SAVVRPVLA
-133 AIHTPELDQA
+133 AINTPELDRA
-143 CRYLGIVL
+143 SRYLGIVL

-171 DSRVPLLAVLV
+171 DSRAPLLAVLV

-219 ILLYTVGR
+219 IILYTVCR
-227 CPELRF
+227 SPALRF
-233 RPGPGCLSGA
+233 RPGRGCVDRA
-243 VLRQGMALG
+243 KLREGLALG
-252 VPSAIQSSVNSL
+252 VPSALQSSINSL
-264 GSVALQNFMNGF
+264 GGVALQDFMNGF

-290 DTVLLLPII
+290 DTVLLLPIT

-308 AAQNMGAGRPR
+308 AAQNMGAGQPG
-319 RAREILRV
+319 RARETLRV
-327 GSTMMAAVSLALT
+327 GSIIMAVTSLVLT
-340 GLVLAV
+340 GVVLLV
-346 GEPVIALFGVT
+346 GGPVIALFGVT
-357 EQAAAQGGEFFA
+357 EQAAAQGAEFFA
-369 NIAGFYLVY
+369 NIAGFYLIY
-378 GLSMALR
+378 GLAMSLR
-385 GYLEGLG
+385 GFLEGLG
-392 DVLYSSLTGIACLG
+392 DVLYSSLAGIGALG
-406 LRIGLSYA
+406 LRIALSYA
-414 LADWAGWRIIAW
+414 LAPWAGWRIIAW
-426 AEAVSWC
+426 AEAVSWT
-433 VMLLLYLGRGLTRGR
+433 VMLVLYWARYLTKGRKLTRDP
-448 RLTGEGAA
+448 AA

>member
-1 MPFGSFFI
+1 MA
-9 FGGETMSRDMTQ
+9 RNMTQ

-57 GERALAAIGA
+57 GEQALAAIGA
-67 TTALSNLFVMVIT
+67 TTALSNLFVLVIT

-86 ALLSARLWGQGRR
+86 ALLAARLWGQERR
-99 GELSPVLSSFAVVLG
+99 EELRPVLSTFVVVLG
-114 GAFLVIGLGG
+114 AAFVVIGLGG
-124 SAAVRPVLA
+124 SAVVRPVLA
-133 AIHTPELDQA
+133 AINTPELDQA
-143 CRYLGIVL
+143 SRYLGIVL

-171 DSRVPLLAVLV
+171 DSRAPLLAVLV

-219 ILLYTVGR
+219 IILYAVYR
-227 CPELRF
+227 SPALRF
-233 RPGPGCLSGA
+233 RPGRGCVDRA
-243 VLRQGMALG
+243 KLREGLALG
-252 VPSAIQSSVNSL
+252 VPSALQSSINSL
-264 GSVALQNFMNGF
+264 GGVALQDFMNGF

-290 DTVLLLPII
+290 DTVLLLPIT

-308 AAQNMGAGRPR
+308 AAQNMGAGQPG
-319 RAREILRV
+319 RARETLRV
-327 GSTMMAAVSLALT
+327 GSIIMAVTSLVLT
-340 GLVLAV
+340 GVVLLV
-346 GEPVIALFGVT
+346 GGPVIALFGVT
-357 EQAAAQGGEFFA
+357 EQAAAQGAEFFA
-369 NIAGFYLVY
+369 NIAGFYLIY
-378 GLSMALR
+378 GLAMSLR
-385 GYLEGLG
+385 GFLEGLG
-392 DVLYSSLTGIACLG
+392 DVLYSSLAGIGALG
-406 LRIGLSYA
+406 LRIALSYA
-414 LADWAGWRIIAW
+414 LAPWAGWRIIAW
-426 AEAVSWC
+426 AEAVSWT
-433 VMLLLYLGRGLTRGR
+433 VMLVLYWARYLTKGR
-448 RLTGEGAA
+448 RLTREPAV

>member
-1 MPFGSFFI
+1 MA
-9 FGGETMSRDMTQ
+9 RNMTQ

-57 GERALAAIGA
+57 GEQALAAIGA
-67 TTALSNLFVMVIT
+67 TTALSNLFVLVIT

-86 ALLSARLWGQGRR
+86 ALLAARLWGQERR
-99 GELSPVLSSFAVVLG
+99 EELRPVLSTFVVVLG
-114 GAFLVIGLGG
+114 AAFVVIGLGG
-124 SAAVRPVLA
+124 SAVVRPVLA
-133 AIHTPELDQA
+133 AINTPELDQA
-143 CRYLGIVL
+143 SRYLGIVL

-171 DSRVPLLAVLV
+171 DSRAPLLAVLV

-219 ILLYTVGR
+219 IILYALYR
-227 CPELRF
+227 SPALRF
-233 RPGPGCLSGA
+233 RPGRGCVDRA
-243 VLRQGMALG
+243 KLREGLALG
-252 VPSAIQSSVNSL
+252 VPSALQSSINSL
-264 GSVALQNFMNGF
+264 GGVALQDFMNGF

-290 DTVLLLPII
+290 DTVLLLPIT

-308 AAQNMGAGRPR
+308 AAQNMGAGQPG
-319 RAREILRV
+319 RARETLRV
-327 GSTMMAAVSLALT
+327 GSIIMAVTSLVLT
-340 GLVLAV
+340 GVVLLV
-346 GEPVIALFGVT
+346 GGPVIALFGVT
-357 EQAAAQGGEFFA
+357 EQAAAQGAEFFA
-369 NIAGFYLVY
+369 NIAGFYLIY
-378 GLSMALR
+378 GLAMSLR
-385 GYLEGLG
+385 GFLEGLG
-392 DVLYSSLTGIACLG
+392 DVLYSSLAGIGALG
-406 LRIGLSYA
+406 LRIALSYA
-414 LADWAGWRIIAW
+414 LAPWAGWRIIAW
-426 AEAVSWC
+426 AEAVSWT
-433 VMLLLYLGRGLTRGR
+433 VMLVLYWARYLTKGR
-448 RLTGEGAA
+448 RLTRDPAV

>member
-1 MPFGSFFI
+1 MA
-9 FGGETMSRDMTQ
+9 RNMTQ

-57 GERALAAIGA
+57 GEQALAAIGA
-67 TTALSNLFVMVIT
+67 TTALSNLFVLVIT

-86 ALLSARLWGQGRR
+86 ALLAARLWGQERR
-99 GELSPVLSSFAVVLG
+99 EELRPVLSTFVVVLG
-114 GAFLVIGLGG
+114 AAFVVIGLGG
-124 SAAVRPVLA
+124 SAVVRPVLA
-133 AIHTPELDQA
+133 AINTPELDQA
-143 CRYLGIVL
+143 SRYLGIVL

-171 DSRVPLLAVLV
+171 DSRAPLLAVLV

-219 ILLYTVGR
+219 IILYAVYR
-227 CPELRF
+227 SPALRF
-233 RPGPGCLSGA
+233 RPGRGCVDRA
-243 VLRQGMALG
+243 KLREGLALG
-252 VPSAIQSSVNSL
+252 VPSALQSSINSL
-264 GSVALQNFMNGF
+264 GGVALQDLMNGF

-290 DTVLLLPII
+290 DTVLLLPIT

-308 AAQNMGAGRPR
+308 AAQNMGAGQPG
-319 RAREILRV
+319 RARETLRV
-327 GSTMMAAVSLALT
+327 GSIIMAVTSLVLT
-340 GLVLAV
+340 GVVLLV
-346 GEPVIALFGVT
+346 GGPVIALFGVT
-357 EQAAAQGGEFFA
+357 EQAAAQGAEFFA
-369 NIAGFYLVY
+369 NIAGFYLIY
-378 GLSMALR
+378 GLAMSLR
-385 GYLEGLG
+385 GFLEGLG
-392 DVLYSSLTGIACLG
+392 DVLYSSLAGIGALG
-406 LRIGLSYA
+406 LRIALSYA
-414 LADWAGWRIIAW
+414 LAPWAGWRIIAW
-426 AEAVSWC
+426 AEAVSWT
-433 VMLLLYLGRGLTRGR
+433 VMLVLYWARYLTKGR
-448 RLTGEGAA
+448 RLTRDPAV

>member
-1 MPFGSFFI
+1 MA
-9 FGGETMSRDMTQ
+9 RNMTQ

-67 TTALSNLFVMVIT
+67 TTALSNLFVLVIT

-86 ALLSARLWGQGRR
+86 ALLAARLWGQERR
-99 GELSPVLSSFAVVLG
+99 EELRPVLSTFVVVLG
-114 GAFLVIGLGG
+114 AAFMVIGLGG
-124 SAAVRPVLA
+124 SAVVRPVLA
-133 AIHTPELDQA
+133 AINTPELDQA
-143 CRYLGIVL
+143 SRYLGIVL

-171 DSRVPLLAVLV
+171 DSRAPLLAVLV

-219 ILLYTVGR
+219 IILYAVYR
-227 CPELRF
+227 SPALRF
-233 RPGPGCLSGA
+233 RPGRGCVDRA
-243 VLRQGMALG
+243 KLREGLALG
-252 VPSAIQSSVNSL
+252 VPSALQSSINSL
-264 GSVALQNFMNGF
+264 GGVALQDFMNGF

-290 DTVLLLPII
+290 DTVLLLPIT

-308 AAQNMGAGRPR
+308 AAQNMGAGQPG
-319 RAREILRV
+319 RARETLRV
-327 GSTMMAAVSLALT
+327 GSIIMAVTSLVLT
-340 GLVLAV
+340 GVVLLV
-346 GEPVIALFGVT
+346 GGPVIALFGVT
-357 EQAAAQGGEFFA
+357 EQAAAQGAEFFA
-369 NIAGFYLVY
+369 NIAGFYLIY
-378 GLSMALR
+378 GLAMSLR
-385 GYLEGLG
+385 GFLEGLG
-392 DVLYSSLTGIACLG
+392 DVLYSSLAGIGALG
-406 LRIGLSYA
+406 LRIALSYA
-414 LADWAGWRIIAW
+414 LAPWAGWRIIAW
-426 AEAVSWC
+426 AEAVSWT
-433 VMLLLYLGRGLTRGR
+433 VMLVLYWARYLTKGR
-448 RLTGEGAA
+448 RLTRDPAA

>member
-1 MPFGSFFI
+1 MA
-9 FGGETMSRDMTQ
+9 RNMTQ

-57 GERALAAIGA
+57 GEQALAAIGA
-67 TTALSNLFVMVIT
+67 TTALFNLFVLVIT

-86 ALLSARLWGQGRR
+86 ALLAARLWGQERR
-99 GELSPVLSSFAVVLG
+99 EELRPVLSTFVVVLG
-114 GAFLVIGLGG
+114 AAFVVIGLGG
-124 SAAVRPVLA
+124 SAVVRPVLA
-133 AIHTPELDQA
+133 AINTPELDQA
-143 CRYLGIVL
+143 SRYLGIVL

-171 DSRVPLLAVLV
+171 DSRAPLLAVLV

-219 ILLYTVGR
+219 IILYAVYR
-227 CPELRF
+227 SPALRF
-233 RPGPGCLSGA
+233 RPGRGCVDRA
-243 VLRQGMALG
+243 KLREGLALG
-252 VPSAIQSSVNSL
+252 VPSALQSSINSL
-264 GSVALQNFMNGF
+264 GGVALQDFMNGF

-290 DTVLLLPII
+290 DTVLLLPIT

-308 AAQNMGAGRPR
+308 AAQNMGAGQPG
-319 RAREILRV
+319 RARETLRV
-327 GSTMMAAVSLALT
+327 GSIIMAVTSLVLT
-340 GLVLAV
+340 GVVLLV
-346 GEPVIALFGVT
+346 GGPVIALFGVT
-357 EQAAAQGGEFFA
+357 EQAAAQGAEFFA
-369 NIAGFYLVY
+369 NIAGFYLIY
-378 GLSMALR
+378 GLAMSLR
-385 GYLEGLG
+385 GFLEGLG
-392 DVLYSSLTGIACLG
+392 DVLYSSLAGIGALG
-406 LRIGLSYA
+406 LRIALSYA
-414 LADWAGWRIIAW
+414 LAPWAGWRIIAW
-426 AEAVSWC
+426 AEAVSWT
-433 VMLLLYLGRGLTRGR
+433 VMLVLYWARYLTKGR
-448 RLTGEGAA
+448 RLTRDPAA

>member
-1 MPFGSFFI
+1 
-9 FGGETMSRDMTQ
+9 MSRDMTQ
-21 GSLAGILVRFSIP
+21 GNLAGILVRFSIP
-34 LVLSGLL
+34 LVLSGML

-99 GELSPVLSSFAVVLG
+99 EGIRGVLSSFVVVLG
-114 GAFLVIGLGG
+114 AAFVVIGLGG

-151 LGLPFVAVYN
+151 LGLPFVAIYN

-171 DSRVPLLAVLV
+171 DSRAPLLAVLV

-194 VAGLEMGVAGAAA
+194 VAGLKLGVAGAAA

-219 ILLYTVGR
+219 IMLYTVHR
-227 CPELRF
+227 LPTLRF
-233 RPGPGCLSGA
+233 CPGRNSVDRA
-243 VLRQGMALG
+243 KLREGLALG
-252 VPSAIQSSVNSL
+252 VPSALQSSINSL
-264 GSVALQNFMNGF
+264 GGVALQDFMNGF

-308 AAQNMGAGRPR
+308 AAQNMGAGRPD
-319 RAREILRV
+319 RARETLRV
-327 GSTMMAAVSLALT
+327 GSVIMGATSLVLT
-340 GLVLAV
+340 GLVLLV
-346 GEPVIALFGVT
+346 GAPVIALFGVT

-385 GYLEGLG
+385 GFLEGLG
-392 DVLYSSLTGIACLG
+392 DVLYSGLTGIGCLG
-406 LRIGLSYA
+406 VRIALSYA
-414 LADWAGWRIIAW
+414 LASWAGWRIIAW

-433 VMLLLYLGRGLTRGR
+433 LMLILYWVRYLTKGR
-448 RLTGEGAA
+448 RLTRDPAA

>member
-1 MPFGSFFI
+1 
-9 FGGETMSRDMTQ
+9 MSRDMTQ
-21 GSLAGILVRFSIP
+21 GNLAGILVRFSIP
-34 LVLSGLL
+34 LVLSGML

-99 GELSPVLSSFAVVLG
+99 EEIRGVLSSFVVVLG
-114 GAFLVIGLGG
+114 AAFVVIGLWG

-151 LGLPFVAVYN
+151 LGLPFVAIYN

-171 DSRVPLLAVLV
+171 DSRAPLLAVLV

-194 VAGLEMGVAGAAA
+194 VAGLKLGVAGAAA

-219 ILLYTVGR
+219 IIFYTVHR
-227 CPELRF
+227 LPTLRF
-233 RPGPGCLSGA
+233 CPGRNSVDRA
-243 VLRQGMALG
+243 KLREGLALG
-252 VPSAIQSSVNSL
+252 VPSALQSSINSL
-264 GSVALQNFMNGF
+264 GGVALQDFMNGF

-308 AAQNMGAGRPR
+308 AAQNMGAGRPD
-319 RAREILRV
+319 RARETLRV
-327 GSTMMAAVSLALT
+327 GSVIMGATSLVLT
-340 GLVLAV
+340 GLVLLV
-346 GEPVIALFGVT
+346 GAPVIALFGVT

-385 GYLEGLG
+385 GFLEGLG
-392 DVLYSSLTGIACLG
+392 DVLYSGLTGIGCLG
-406 LRIGLSYA
+406 VRIALSYA
-414 LADWAGWRIIAW
+414 LASWAGWRIIAW

-433 VMLLLYLGRGLTRGR
+433 LMLILYWVRYLTKGR
-448 RLTGEGAA
+448 RLTRDPAA